1 MASMKIKKL
10 NNRGFSHHIILPIIA
25 IMVIASV
32 GTYFVMHSEA
42 SPSGTSTRTPGTS
55 AFYAKNPL
63 VKYDN
68 AGKKCAKGMTKGV
81 KSLKKFV
88 NQNYRPVVTKIG
100 DFSCRPNTANPTQ
113 LSVHSSGRALDVHVN
128 AYTSTGL
135 KTGNQIRDYM
145 IANSTRLG
153 IQTVIW
159 NGKVWSSDKDGLRKY
174 TGPYPHDDHLHIEI
188 NKKASKKRN
197 LAQSS
202 SCNLISNPL
211 CQVRL

>member
-1 MASMKIKKL
+1 MKIKLINL
-10 NNRGFSHHIILPIIA
+10 NSKGFSHHFIPPLVI

-32 GTYFVMHSEA
+32 GAYFVMYSEA
-42 SPSGTSTRTPGTS
+42 SPSGASARVPGTS
-55 AFYAKNPL
+55 SFYAKNPL

-68 AGKKCAKGMTKGV
+68 AGKKCVKGMTAGA
-81 KSLKKFV
+81 KSLKKFI
-88 NQNYRPVVTKIG
+88 NKTYRPVVTEIG
-100 DFSCRPNTANPTQ
+100 DFKCRPNTADPTQ

-128 AYTSTGL
+128 AHTRAGL
-135 KTGNQIRDYM
+135 KTGNIIRDYM

-159 NGKVWSSDKDGLRKY
+159 NGKVWSSDKNGLREY

-188 NKKASKKRN
+188 NKKASKKAK

-211 CQVRL
+211 CKVSL